1 MCGPVHFSLFEVVG
15 SLEVWKFGSLF
26 GRLEVC
32 LVFVWS
38 VEEWK
43 NVGRQFSLWP
53 SAVACR
59 LSDGRRS
66 TVDGRLLDRRLLD
79 RRLAV
84 GRSAVGSSVVG
95 RSAVG
100 SSAVGRSAVGRSA
113 VGRSAVG
120 WSAVGRSAVGCRL
133 LDSRLLDRWSLAPHV
148 RLSVTPMPWCGSGC

>member
-66 TVDGRLLDRRLLD
+66 TVDGRLLDDRLLDGRLLDGRLLDDRLLLDRRLLDGRLLDDRLLD
-79 RRLAV
+79 RRLP
-84 GRSAVGSSVVG
+84 
-95 RSAVG
+95 AVG
-100 SSAVGRSAVGRSA
+100 SSAVGCWIVGCWLLDRRPSAVGR
-113 VGRSAVG
+113 
-120 WSAVGRSAVGCRL
+120 WS
-133 LDSRLLDRWSLAPHV
+133 PHV
-148 RLSVTPMPWCGSGC
+148 RLSVAPMPWCGSGC